1 MPYQELTLKRNCE
14 ALTIPLA
21 DRTTLP
27 AGTRV
32 VIMQELGANFTIQA
46 PELGGYYCVAGKDA
60 DALGRP
66 LPAPSGAA
74 ETTTADG
81 LVAEQAVWDQLRTVY
96 DPEIPVNV
104 VDLGLIYD
112 LKVQPAEGGGSL
124 VHVMMTLTA
133 PGCGMSEVIASEAK
147 IRVESVPGV
156 KEARIEI
163 VFEPPWNHSMMSE
176 AAKLELGLM

>member
-1 MPYQELTLKRNCE
+1 MRYQELTLKRDCE

-21 DRTTLP
+21 DKTTLP
-27 AGTRV
+27 AGTQV

-46 PELGGYYCVAGKDA
+46 PELGGFYCIAGKDA

-66 LPAPSGAA
+66 CPVAPAAA

-81 LVAEQAVWDQLRTVY
+81 LVTEHAIWDQLRTVY

-104 VDLGLIYD
+104 VDLGLVYD
-112 LKVQPAEGGGSL
+112 LKVEPAEGGGSR
-124 VHVMMTLTA
+124 VQVMMTLTA
-133 PGCGMSEVIASEAK
+133 PGCGMSEVIASEVK
-147 IRVESVPGV
+147 IRIENIPGV

-176 AAKLELGLM
+176 AAKLELGML